1 MDRYAQRNV
10 APLRKKRKAAKRKS
24 DLNYKK
30 KGSIRNINGIVY
42 MDFIYHGK
50 RVRESSGL
58 AWNEKNVLDE
68 RKKLD
73 RIMMKIEDGAFRF
86 KEHFPESRHV
96 AYFTSLEQ
104 HAFGFKKTPAEVNVG
119 EDLLAWQARRETAG
133 VVEGRTTYGHSSYLT
148 NYLIPFFG
156 GMTYAELNKVVFE
169 RFIAWAKERKLK
181 GEPITNTTI
190 NKIFTPLRMTC
201 KDAIIENGWGGS
213 YDPFFG
219 FKKLPEEPSEEIF
232 PFSLK
237 EQKLIRAALPEFW
250 RPYFDV
256 AFRIGLRQSEEIG
269 LKPGDINWEKGVI
282 RVRRAIT
289 LDKHGKRT
297 EGKTKNK
304 HSVRTIK
311 LKPFMLKALLAQK
324 KIHKGTGGVYFFT
337 MPDGTR
343 VDPYRL
349 RKDVWK
355 PALEAAQVEPRAMK
369 QTRHSFATNALA
381 FNENPA
387 WIAKVMG
394 HKDTTMII
402 KVYMRFAEDLKGTPD
417 GSGLGKAYG
426 RLVGEDS

>member
-1 MDRYAQRNV
+1 
-10 APLRKKRKAAKRKS
+10 
-24 DLNYKK
+24 
-30 KGSIRNINGIVY
+30 
-42 MDFIYHGK
+42 
-50 RVRESSGL
+50 
-58 AWNEKNVLDE
+58 
-68 RKKLD
+68 
-73 RIMMKIEDGAFRF
+73 
-86 KEHFPESRHV
+86 
-96 AYFTSLEQ
+96 
-104 HAFGFKKTPAEVNVG
+104 
-119 EDLLAWQARRETAG
+119 
-133 VVEGRTTYGHSSYLT
+133 
-148 NYLIPFFG
+148 
-156 GMTYAELNKVVFE
+156 
-169 RFIAWAKERKLK
+169 
-181 GEPITNTTI
+181 
-190 NKIFTPLRMTC
+190 MTC
-201 KDAIIENGWGGS
+201 KDAIIENGWGTAHH
-213 YDPFFG
+213 PFFG
-219 FKKLPEEPSEEIF
+219 FKKLPEERSEEIF
-232 PFSLK
+232 LFSLK
-237 EQKLIRAALPEFW
+237 EQKLNPCGPPRNLEAA
-250 RPYFDV
+250 FDV
-256 AFRIGLRQSEEIG
+256 AFRIGLRESEEIG
-269 LKPGDINWEKGVI
+269 LKPGDINWEKGVV